1 MKVFMSWSGR
11 RSHEVA
17 KMFHQWIKCVIQA
30 TEPWLSS
37 DAIESGSLWFTTI
50 NEELRDTTT
59 GIICL
64 TQENKNKPWV
74 LFEAGALAKGL
85 SDSRVCTFLIDLQPH
100 DLQDPL
106 AQFNAT
112 LPNKAGIKKLVANIN
127 ARVIPNPL
135 NPAILEQVF
144 ETYWPQFEREF
155 TAILAA
161 TKPEIEPKPR
171 PKEDVLNEILNAT
184 RSLTR
189 RLTNLE
195 AGARINDLAPSSA
208 AIKATKYMLRK
219 DQFEQ
224 KEHIVK
230 AFATAENAA
239 KFSMLYK
246 LACNG
251 APYDELSVMIKEL
264 GLSSEDFNRI
274 IENPEFFGFPPMSS
288 ENKN

>member
-37 DAIESGSLWFTTI
+37 DAIESGSVWFSTI
-50 NEELRDTTT
+50 NEELRDTST

-64 TQENKNKPWV
+64 TQENKNKPWI

-112 LPNKAGIKKLVANIN
+112 LPNKTAIKKLVANIN
-127 ARVIPNPL
+127 ARVEPKPL
-135 NPAILEQVF
+135 SASIFEQVF

-155 TAILAA
+155 NTILAA
-161 TKPEIEPKPR
+161 TMPEVEPEPR
-171 PKEDVLNEILNAT
+171 PKEDILNEILNAT

-189 RLTNLE
+189 RINNLE
-195 AGARINDLAPSSA
+195 SGSNILSSSPDLKREVPRQTRMERVERRDRI
-208 AIKATKYMLRK
+208 RK
-219 DQFEQ
+219 LLQNS
-224 KEHIVK
+224 
-230 AFATAENAA
+230 ENASRLFLLHNSVA
-239 KFSMLYK
+239 SGM
-246 LACNG
+246 
-251 APYDELSVMIKEL
+251 PYDELSIAMKDL
-264 GLSSEDFNRI
+264 GISSDDLTHFINDPEYYGLTI
-274 IENPEFFGFPPMSS
+274 IEGPA
-288 ENKN
+288 

>member
-37 DAIESGSLWFTTI
+37 DAIESGSVWFSTI
-50 NEELRDTTT
+50 NEELRDTST

-64 TQENKNKPWV
+64 TQENKNKPWI

-112 LPNKAGIKKLVANIN
+112 LPNKAAIKKLVANIN
-127 ARVIPNPL
+127 ARVESKPL
-135 NPAILEQVF
+135 SAPIFEQVF
-144 ETYWPQFEREF
+144 ETYWPQFERDF
-155 TAILAA
+155 NAILAA
-161 TKPEIEPKPR
+161 TMPEAEPEPR
-171 PKEDVLNEILNAT
+171 PKEDILNEILNAT

-189 RLTNLE
+189 RLNNLE
-195 AGARINDLAPSSA
+195 ASSNISTSPPTVGRATQQQMRID
-208 AIKATKYMLRK
+208 R
-219 DQFEQ
+219 FERRERILNSLQ
-224 KEHIVK
+224 N
-230 AFATAENAA
+230 AENA
-239 KFSMLYK
+239 SRLVTLYN
-246 LACNG
+246 AVNSG
-251 APYDELSVMIKEL
+251 MPYDELSSTIKDL
-264 GLSSEDFNRI
+264 GLSVDDLTHI
-274 IENPEFFGFPPMSS
+274 MKDPEYF
-288 ENKN
+288 KIALKKDVD

>member
-1 MKVFMSWSGR
+1 MKVFMSWSGK

-37 DAIESGSLWFTTI
+37 DAIESGSVWFSTI
-50 NEELRDTTT
+50 NEELRGTST

-64 TQENKNKPWV
+64 TQENKNKPWI

-127 ARVIPNPL
+127 ARVEPKPL
-135 NPAILEQVF
+135 SASIFEQVF
-144 ETYWPQFEREF
+144 ETYWPQFERDF
-155 TAILAA
+155 NIILAA
-161 TKPEIEPKPR
+161 TKPEVEPEPR
-171 PKEDVLNEILNAT
+171 PKEDILNEILNAT

-189 RLTNLE
+189 RLNHLE
-195 AGARINDLAPSSA
+195 AGMDIPVSTPEIKLQTSRQTRIERVDRRERIRRVMQNPENKSKLFKLHNSA
-208 AIKATKYMLRK
+208 IGGM
-219 DQFEQ
+219 
-224 KEHIVK
+224 
-230 AFATAENAA
+230 
-239 KFSMLYK
+239 
-246 LACNG
+246 
-251 APYDELSVMIKEL
+251 PYDELAVTMKEL
-264 GLSSEDFNRI
+264 DLSADDLAQFIKDPESFGIKIVNISE
-274 IENPEFFGFPPMSS
+274 
-288 ENKN
+288 

>member
-37 DAIESGSLWFTTI
+37 DAIESGSVWFSTI
-50 NEELRDTTT
+50 NEELRDTST

-64 TQENKNKPWV
+64 TEENKNKPWI

-112 LPNKAGIKKLVANIN
+112 LPNKAAIKKLVANIN
-127 ARVIPNPL
+127 ARVEPKPL
-135 NPAILEQVF
+135 SAAIFEQVF
-144 ETYWPQFEREF
+144 ETYWPQFERDF
-155 TAILAA
+155 NAILAA
-161 TKPEIEPKPR
+161 TMPEVEPEPR
-171 PKEDVLNEILNAT
+171 PKEDILNEILNAT

-189 RLTNLE
+189 RLNNLE
-195 AGARINDLAPSSA
+195 AGSNIPASSPTIGRATQHQMRIERFERRERILNALQHAENSSRLV
-208 AIKATKYMLRK
+208 TLY
-219 DQFEQ
+219 
-224 KEHIVK
+224 
-230 AFATAENAA
+230 NAA
-239 KFSMLYK
+239 KSGM
-246 LACNG
+246 
-251 APYDELSVMIKEL
+251 PYDELSSTIKDL
-264 GLSSEDFNRI
+264 GLSIDDVTYLI
-274 IENPEFFGFPPMSS
+274 KDPEYFGIAL
-288 ENKN
+288 KKDVD